1 MFEDGRSRR
10 VIFVAHCLLNQNAI
24 SDGTADYPA
33 CHGEIVK
40 LLLDAQVGIVQMM
53 CPELICLG
61 LDRADPLGATRP
73 VVVENTRIR
82 QRMQQQPAAG
92 RLELLAQQIL
102 FQIRQYIENG
112 FTVCGIVG
120 MNRSPCCGVET
131 TSDLDREIAGQGVLI
146 QALQRGLQAAGL
158 QIPVIGIKAGK
169 EAQSRIQALL

>member
-131 TSDLDREIAGQGVLI
+131 TSDLNQEIAGQGVLI

-158 QIPVIGIKAGK
+158 RIPVIGIKAGA
-169 EAQSRIQALL
+169 EAQRQIQALL

>member
-102 FQIRQYIENG
+102 FKIRQYIENG

-158 QIPVIGIKAGK
+158 QIPVIGIKAGA